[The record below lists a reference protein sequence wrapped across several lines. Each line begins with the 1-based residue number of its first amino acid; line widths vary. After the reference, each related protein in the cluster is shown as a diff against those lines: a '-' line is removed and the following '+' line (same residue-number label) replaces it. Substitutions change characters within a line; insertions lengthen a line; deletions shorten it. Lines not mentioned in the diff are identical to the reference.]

1 MFGDWSRRRW
11 AARATLL
18 LVLGAGFLVLDA
30 APAAAHGLVGTQ
42 PSNYASRILSVTP
55 PIAGLQVEVRDLGN
69 RIEVRNNTRYE
80 VLVLGYSGEPY
91 LRVGPQ
97 GVFENRRSPSVFLNR
112 TATIVADAPPSYSA
126 TAAPVWRHI
135 SDAHVVLWHDHR
147 VHWMGTSEPPAV
159 AESPGQT
166 HLVSDW
172 FVTLQYRGQPVR
184 VSGDLRWVPGP
195 SAAPR
200 LALALLVA
208 LLVGAVG
215 FARRWGAPVALI
227 LLALAALVTVLVTGE
242 WTATSAGPWIALL
255 STVYSLLGIG
265 IAVAA
270 AAALWRARRTPTDAS
285 AIVLV
290 AAVVLCFGS
299 GLADVTFLGHSQ
311 LPTTLSGPLART
323 FVALVLG
330 GSVGVLVVAAC
341 HLRRPALLTVGEV
354 PPVRSPQP
362 APTDVHP

>member
-1 MFGDWSRRRW
+1 MLGDWSRRRL

-18 LVLGAGFLVLDA
+18 VMLGATVLVFDA
-30 APAAAHGLVGTQ
+30 QPAAAHGLVGAQ
-42 PSNYASRILSVTP
+42 PTDYASRILSVTP
-55 PIAGLQVEVRDLGN
+55 AIAGLRVEVRDLGN
-69 RIEVRNNTRYE
+69 RIEVRNTTRHD
-80 VLVLGYSGEPY
+80 VTVLGYSGEPY
-91 LRVGPQ
+91 LRVGPN
-97 GVFENRRSPSVFLNR
+97 GVYENRRSPSVFLNR
-112 TATIVADAPPSYSA
+112 TATIVADAPPGYSA
-126 TAAPVWRHI
+126 TAAPVWRRL
-135 SDAHVVLWHDHR
+135 SGAHVVLWHDHR
-147 VHWMGTSEPPAV
+147 VHWMGTSEPPVV
-159 AESPGQT
+159 AQSPGRT

-172 FVTLQYRGQPVR
+172 FVTLQYQGQTVR

-208 LLVGAVG
+208 LVIAAVG
-215 FARRWGAPVALI
+215 FARWWGAT
-227 LLALAALVTVLVTGE
+227 LAAVLLVLAGLVSMLVAGE
-242 WTATSAGPWIALL
+242 WDASSGGAWIALL

-270 AAALWRARRTPTDAS
+270 AAALLRARKTPTDAS

-311 LPTTLSGPLART
+311 LPTTLPGPVART

-330 GSVGVLVVAAC
+330 GSVGVLVTSAR
-341 HLRRPALLTVGEV
+341 HLRRPALLTVGEA
-354 PPVRSPQP
+354 PPLRSPQP
-362 APTDVHP
+362 APTDARP